1 MFIIKYKKIFVSI
14 SAILVSLS
22 IASIL
27 FFGLNFGIDFKGG
40 SLLEVEYNIARPEQA
55 VFESTIKNAELIS
68 SPNQDNISTVLG
80 PIDLGQ
86 VLIQPVG
93 ENGYSIKTRLIT
105 ESERS
110 AIMKAL
116 SNQINVLSSDTNQSL
131 VSEKSFTS
139 IGPSVG
145 AELVRK
151 SIISFILVSLGIIFW
166 IAFSFRKVSKPVSS
180 WKYGFMAIISL
191 VHDAIISA
199 GVFALLGH
207 LTGAE
212 VDTLFVVA
220 ILTVIGLSVS
230 DTIVVFDR
238 IRENIRIG
246 HFKTFEETVG
256 RSLDQVYTRSI
267 ATSSTVIIA
276 LLALVFFGPSSTRV
290 FAIMLTAGM
299 FFGTYSSIF
308 LASPLVVISNKL
320 QKK

>member
-1 MFIIKYKKIFVSI
+1 MLQLWLHQQFKNNMFIIKYKKIFVTI

-22 IASIL
+22 IAAII

-40 SLLEVEYNIARPEQA
+40 SLLEVEYQTVRPEQSL
-55 VFESTIKNAELIS
+55 VEDTIKSVSVGE
-68 SPNQDNISTVLG
+68 
-80 PIDLGQ
+80 
-86 VLIQPVG
+86 VLIQPMG
-93 ENGYSIKTRLIT
+93 ENGYSIKTRDIT
-105 ESERS
+105 EQERLSIMS
-110 AIMKAL
+110 AL
-116 SNQINVLSSDTNQSL
+116 GDNVI
-131 VSEKSFTS
+131 EKSFTT

-151 SIISFILVSLGIIFW
+151 SIISFILVVIGIIFW
-166 IAFSFRKVSKPVSS
+166 IAFSFRKVSKPISS
-180 WKYGFMAIISL
+180 WKYGLMAIVSL
-191 VHDAIISA
+191 IHDITISA
-199 GVFALLGH
+199 GVFALLGY

-220 ILTVIGLSVS
+220 ILTVLGLSVS

-238 IRENIRIG
+238 IRENIRVG

-276 LLALVFFGPSSTRV
+276 LLALVFFGPSSTKI

-308 LASPLVVISNKL
+308 LASPLLVIFNNL